1 MDSLNA
7 PYTERTIRT
16 IRSAMAAS
24 DNPAEQAQET
34 VRVINALGLEP
45 DKPPKPLPEIT
56 PEDVTRRL
64 LDGPHIGKS
73 TPCKSV

>member
-1 MDSLNA
+1 
-7 PYTERTIRT
+7 
-16 IRSAMAAS
+16 MAAS

-45 DKPPKPLPEIT
+45 DKPPKPLALVNEGSASCA
-56 PEDVTRRL
+56 EMREML
-64 LDGPHIGKS
+64 EES